1 MVPSSFVF
9 HRPMLAASIV
19 AGLAGESLLDYSSGL
34 FLASPRHTGKSTFL
48 RQDLMPACEQRGW
61 EVVYVDLW
69 SSPHIDPGLL
79 IESTIMATLESYAP
93 RIKKQLN
100 TETAGTEAVRLY
112 RKLTWDLSQ
121 QKLPDGATLAE
132 ALQALNEA
140 SGCPVILFIDEA
152 QHALNTVK
160 GMNTLFAL
168 KAARDALKLGVKQP
182 GLRLV
187 FTGSSR
193 DKLAKLVMSR
203 DQPFFGNTVTPF
215 PLLGRDFIEAFTQH
229 VNAKL
234 APDNTFQVA
243 DVAQAF
249 ERMGH
254 RPELLWEVVSRVALE
269 LGQAPE
275 LGTLLQQG
283 GKAVQADALSIFQS
297 EYEQL
302 TELQQAILFVLS
314 QAAAEQRPFTPFT
327 QTTLQE
333 IQVRAGRKTRPAPSS
348 IQRGL
353 ESLREKG
360 LVWRSGRGVYAL
372 EDSGMGEWLLSDD
385 NEVGVDDPMQYSY
398 VGKTLDRLD
407 RDFLQQPHIVRPIT
421 ADTLS
426 EALRLTDDMEV
437 DLEQPLRG
445 EDT

>member
-1 MVPSSFVF
+1 MVPRTFVF
-9 HRPMLAASIV
+9 HRPTLAASIV

-48 RQDLMPACEQRGW
+48 RQDMMPACEQRGW
-61 EVVYVDLW
+61 EVIYVDLW
-69 SSPHIDPGLL
+69 SSPHSDPGVL
-79 IESTIMATLESYAP
+79 IERAIMAKLQSYAS
-93 RIKKQLN
+93 RIKQPLS
-100 TETAGTEAVRLY
+100 TGGSHVVRLY
-112 RKLTWDLSQ
+112 RTLPWDQSQ
-121 QKLPDGATLAE
+121 PTLPDGVTLVE
-132 ALQALNEA
+132 ALQALHEV
-140 SGCPVILFIDEA
+140 SGYPVVLFIDEA
-152 QHALNTVK
+152 QHALNSER
-160 GMNTLFAL
+160 GMNAMFAL
-168 KAARDALKLGVKQP
+168 KAARDALTLGVKQP

-203 DQPFFGNTVTPF
+203 DQPFFGNTVIPF
-215 PLLGRDFIEAFTQH
+215 PLLGSDFIEAFTQH
-229 VNAKL
+229 INAKL
-234 APDNTFQVA
+234 APGNTFQVT
-243 DVAQAF
+243 DVAQTF
-249 ERMGH
+249 EHMGH
-254 RPELLWEVVSRVALE
+254 RPELLWEIVKRIALE

-275 LGTLLQQG
+275 LGRLLKQG
-283 GKAVQADALSIFQS
+283 ANAVQADSLSIFQA
-297 EYEQL
+297 EYDPL

-314 QAAAEQRPFTPFT
+314 QAAAENRPFTPFT
-327 QTTLQE
+327 QATLQE
-333 IQVRAGRKTRPAPSS
+333 IQARAGRKTQPAPSS

-353 ESLREKG
+353 DSLREKG

-385 NEVGVDDPMQYSY
+385 SEVGVDDPMQYSY
-398 VGKTLDRLD
+398 VGNTLDRLD

-426 EALRLTDDMEV
+426 EALRLTNNMEV